1 MRGLASAATPLYLAA
16 VIIRTER
23 LLLRA
28 PVISDAA
35 RVSLLAGDFEVASL
49 TGTIPHPYSEEMA
62 ADWIRSHQDGE
73 EGVAFAIDL
82 GGDLIGCVGY
92 RAYDEVHAEMGYWLG
107 KPYWG
112 FGFATEAAR
121 ALIRHVFQTEGFD
134 YLTCGHFRENPASAR
149 VIAKLGF
156 EPSGR
161 GASRLR
167 RARQQIALP
176 HLSAHP
182 GAGLGA
188 GGPGPAGA
196 LLLRGGNFAV
206 KNSWSNH
213 LV

>member
-1 MRGLASAATPLYLAA
+1 

-28 PVISDAA
+28 PAIADAA
-35 RVSLLAGDFEVASL
+35 RISLLAGDFEVASM

-92 RAYDEVHAEMGYWLG
+92 RAYDAVHAEMGYWLG
-107 KPYWG
+107 KPYWR

-121 ALIRHVFQTEGFD
+121 ALIRHVFRTEGFD
-134 YLTCGHFRENPASAR
+134 YITCGHFRENPASAR

-156 EPSGR
+156 EPSGEVLRDCAAR
-161 GASRLR
+161 GNKSRCVTYRLTRERALAPVPQERRETSFSEAGTLR
-167 RARQQIALP
+167 
-176 HLSAHP
+176 
-182 GAGLGA
+182 
-188 GGPGPAGA
+188 
-196 LLLRGGNFAV
+196 
-206 KNSWSNH
+206 
-213 LV
+213 

>member
-1 MRGLASAATPLYLAA
+1 MRGLASAPTPLYLAA

-28 PVISDAA
+28 PAIADAA
-35 RVSLLAGDFEVASL
+35 RISLLAGDFEVASM

-92 RAYDEVHAEMGYWLG
+92 RAYDAVHAEMGYWLG

-121 ALIRHVFQTEGFD
+121 ALIRHVFQTKGFD
-134 YLTCGHFRENPASAR
+134 YVTCGHFRENPASAR

-156 EPSGR
+156 EASGEVLRDCAAR
-161 GASRLR
+161 GNKSRCVTYRLTRERALAPVAEDLPETSFSEAGTLR
-167 RARQQIALP
+167 
-176 HLSAHP
+176 
-182 GAGLGA
+182 
-188 GGPGPAGA
+188 
-196 LLLRGGNFAV
+196 
-206 KNSWSNH
+206 
-213 LV
+213 

>member
-1 MRGLASAATPLYLAA
+1 M
-16 VIIRTER
+16 
-23 LLLRA
+23 LLRA
-28 PVISDAA
+28 PVIADAA
-35 RVSLLAGDFEVASL
+35 RISLLAGDFEVASL
-49 TGTIPHPYSEEMA
+49 TGTIPHPYTEEMA

-121 ALIRHVFQTEGFD
+121 ALIRHVFQTGRLRLSHLRPFS
-134 YLTCGHFRENPASAR
+134 RESRLGAGDRQAR
-149 VIAKLGF
+149 IRAVR
-156 EPSGR
+156 R

-167 RARQQIALP
+167 RARQQIALR

-213 LV
+213 LCLTPLLSRAPARSGPGGKAN